1 VPLAR
6 ALIKIHITN
15 AANLS
20 PDPLYAAIKFSHPQ
34 LTERLKALKYDAKE
48 PGAEVEII
56 DIKRQEKASVEK
68 VAKSV
73 DTEMYVSLNEDRE

>member
-1 VPLAR
+1 
-6 ALIKIHITN
+6 
-15 AANLS
+15 
-20 PDPLYAAIKFSHPQ
+20 LYAAIKFSHPQ